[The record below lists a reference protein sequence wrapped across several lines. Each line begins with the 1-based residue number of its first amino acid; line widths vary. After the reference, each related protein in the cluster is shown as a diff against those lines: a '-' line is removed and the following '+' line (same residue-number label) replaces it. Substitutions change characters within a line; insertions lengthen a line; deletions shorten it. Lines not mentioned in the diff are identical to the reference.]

1 MNELSMKITVLCVG
15 KVKEKF
21 YRDAIDEFSKRLS
34 RYCKLEIVEVSDEK
48 TEEQASETEIRLV
61 KEKEG
66 ERLLKNIKDD
76 AYVITLCIDGK
87 QLDSEELSE
96 KMEKLGIQGT
106 SHIYFVIGGSLGLAD
121 EVIKRADYKLSFSK
135 MTFPHQLMRVIL
147 LEQIYRGYR
156 IMNHEPYHK

>member
-1 MNELSMKITVLCVG
+1 MKISILCVG

-21 YRDAIDEFSKRLS
+21 YREAIDEFTKRLS
-34 RYCKLEIVEVSDEK
+34 RYCKLEIIEVSDEK
-48 TEEQASETEIRLV
+48 TEEQSSETEIRLV

-66 ERLLKNIKDD
+66 ERLLKNLKED
-76 AYVITLCIDGK
+76 AYVIALCIDGK

-96 KMEKLGIQGT
+96 KMEKLGIQGV
-106 SHIYFVIGGSLGLAD
+106 SHICFIIGGSLGLSDA
-121 EVIKRADYKLSFSK
+121 VVKRADFKLSFSK

>member
-1 MNELSMKITVLCVG
+1 MNGFDMKITVLCVG

-21 YRDAIDEFSKRLS
+21 YRDAIDEFAKRLS
-34 RYCKLEIVEVSDEK
+34 RYCKLEIVEVNDEK
-48 TEEQASETEIRLV
+48 TDEQASETEIRLV

-96 KMEKLGIQGT
+96 KIEKLGIQGT

-121 EVIKRADYKLSFSK
+121 AVIKRADYKLSFSK

-147 LEQIYRGYR
+147 LEQIYRSYR
-156 IMNHEPYHK
+156 IMNNEPYHK

>member
-1 MNELSMKITVLCVG
+1 MKITILCVG

-21 YRDAIDEFSKRLS
+21 CRDAIEEFAKRLT
-34 RYCKLEIVEVSDEK
+34 RYCKLEIIEVIDEK
-48 TEEQASETEIRLV
+48 TQEQSTETEIRLV

-66 ERLLKNIKDD
+66 ERLLKHIKED
-76 AYVITLCIDGK
+76 AYVITLCIDGQ

-96 KMEKLGIQGT
+96 KIEKLGIQGV

-121 EVIKRADYKLSFSK
+121 EVIHRADYKLSFSK

-147 LEQIYRGYR
+147 LEQIYRSYR